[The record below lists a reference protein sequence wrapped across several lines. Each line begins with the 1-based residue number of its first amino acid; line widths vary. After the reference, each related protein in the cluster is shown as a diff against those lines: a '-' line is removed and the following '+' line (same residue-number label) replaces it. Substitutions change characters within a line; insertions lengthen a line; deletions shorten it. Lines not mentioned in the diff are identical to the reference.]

1 MTVLPETLLLTPAEM
16 AAADAA
22 AAASGIDTY
31 GLMEKAGQAVAASA
45 LRHYPQAL
53 RFVVLCGPGNNG
65 GDGYIA
71 AASLIRAGA
80 DTRVFAIGDPGR
92 LTGDARRA
100 MEACPVKP
108 VASSQLQLGPG
119 DVVIDAIFG
128 AGLARP
134 VSAEVEDLID
144 KVGDAGIPVVA
155 VDLPSGLCG
164 RRGTPLGAAFR
175 AARTVT
181 FMARKPGHL
190 LMPGRS
196 LCGDI
201 EVCDIGIPLR
211 ILRRAAGTVAANH
224 PDAWRHL
231 LPTPDPASHKYRRG
245 HVGVFSGGASH
256 TGAARLSA
264 GAGLAAGAGLVT
276 LASPADA
283 MPVNAAQ
290 LTAVM
295 LREVETAA
303 ALKDWLAASKLSAFV
318 LGPGFGVGDKARDFV
333 LALEGRPL
341 VLDADGITSFREQ
354 RNRLFDIYRARETQL
369 VLTPHE
375 GEFARLF
382 PDLVEAEGQSKFEKA
397 VAAARLANAVIV
409 YKGADTVIA
418 APDGRTLIND
428 NAPPWLATA
437 GSGDVLAGIIG
448 ALLANGMPA
457 FEAAAAAVYLH
468 GEAACRAGEGM
479 TAESLVRHIG
489 PLSGR

>member
-1 MTVLPETLLLTPAEM
+1 MTALPETLLLTPIEM
-16 AAADAA
+16 AAADVA
-22 AAASGIDTY
+22 AAASGIDSY

-80 DTRVFAIGDPGR
+80 DTHVVVIGDPGQ
-92 LTGDARRA
+92 LAGDARSA
-100 MEACPVKP
+100 WKACPVAP
-108 VASSQLQLGPG
+108 LASSQLQIEPG

-128 AGLARP
+128 GGLGRP
-134 VSAEVEDLID
+134 VSADVEDVIG
-144 KVGDAGIPVVA
+144 KVRDAGVPVVA

-164 RRGTPLGAAFR
+164 RRGEPLGAAFR
-175 AARTVT
+175 ADRTVT

-190 LMPGRS
+190 LMPGRL

-211 ILRRAAGTVAANH
+211 ILRSAAGTVSVNH

-245 HVGVFSGGASH
+245 HLGVFSGGASN

-276 LASPADA
+276 LASPAEA
-283 MPVNAAQ
+283 MPVNANQ

-295 LREVETAA
+295 LREVETTA
-303 ALKDWLAASKLSAFV
+303 ALRDWLAASKLSAFV
-318 LGPGFGVGDKARDFV
+318 LGPGFGVGDKAPDFV
-333 LALEGRPL
+333 LALEGRAL
-341 VLDADGITSFREQ
+341 VLDADGITSFREE
-354 RNRLFDIYRARETQL
+354 RNRLFDLYRTGETHL

-382 PDLVEAEGQSKFEKA
+382 PELAAEEGQSKVEKA
-397 VAAARLANAVIV
+397 VGAARLSNAIIV

-418 APDGRTLIND
+418 APDGRAHIND

-468 GEAACRAGEGM
+468 GEAAIRAGAGM
-479 TAESLVRHIG
+479 TAETLVAHLG
-489 PLSGR
+489 PLSGA